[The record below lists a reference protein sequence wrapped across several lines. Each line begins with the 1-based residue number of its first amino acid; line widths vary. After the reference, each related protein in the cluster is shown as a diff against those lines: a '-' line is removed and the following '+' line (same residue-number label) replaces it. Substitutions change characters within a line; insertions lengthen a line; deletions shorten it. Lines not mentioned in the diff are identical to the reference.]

1 MVISPLSLQIFVVF
15 SLFSVF
21 VQRRERRWAERGG
34 MKEVRRWDEGGEA
47 MVVEFR
53 CSRARVRVLCIF
65 DELRRNLSYGVAF
78 V

>member
-1 MVISPLSLQIFVVF
+1 
-15 SLFSVF
+15 
-21 VQRRERRWAERGG
+21 

-65 DELRRNLSYGVAF
+65 DELRRNLSCGVAF

>member
-1 MVISPLSLQIFVVF
+1 
-15 SLFSVF
+15 
-21 VQRRERRWAERGG
+21 